1 MEKQH
6 ILKLLPCL
14 RHLTSS
20 IKVHE
25 YGLMGLM
32 EDQKQLWIILEDFI
46 WKDLNVMHFM
56 KMSKQIAYSNQEEL
70 WN

>member
-1 MEKQH
+1 MGKQY

-14 RHLTSS
+14 RHLTTSN
-20 IKVHE
+20 KVHE

-32 EDQKQLWIILEDFI
+32 ENQKQLWIPLEDFI
-46 WKDLNVMHFM
+46 WNDLNVMHFM
-56 KMSKQIAYSNQEEL
+56 KRCKQIAHSNQEEL